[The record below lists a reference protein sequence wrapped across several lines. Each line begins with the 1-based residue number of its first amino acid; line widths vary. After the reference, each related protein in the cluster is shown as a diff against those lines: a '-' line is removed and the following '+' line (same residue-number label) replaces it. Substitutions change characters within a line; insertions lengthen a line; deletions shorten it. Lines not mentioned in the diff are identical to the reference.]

1 MNKLKIDILSFQRKE
16 ASSYDHFIQNNPFQ
30 IKKHYINS
38 KILKGH
44 NKEIINILQNSKSD
58 YFFFHN
64 HSNKIN
70 SDFFNK
76 LVILEKKNLIL
87 TKSFYNL
94 KNKNKFPSN
103 SIMMQKKT
111 NFLENDI
118 DYIFSC
124 IFNTKSFIQ
133 FLKKFNN
140 VEFDNIFCQSYL
152 IYLFFMISVKDKD
165 YKICNI
171 FFQQINENFS
181 FLYSFPQEQ
190 ILNNKNITEIHKI
203 SGFLNHNDRKNF
215 FLSYLNKIN
224 SNKNV
229 FHIIKLREKSVNS
242 NLFKLIFKLINNI
255 MFIYDSIYSSYFKL
269 YQKKFF

>member
-1 MNKLKIDILSFQRKE
+1 MNKLKIDILSFQKKE
-16 ASSYDHFIQNNPFQ
+16 ANSYDHFIKNNSFL
-30 IKKHYINS
+30 IKKHYMNS
-38 KILKGH
+38 KILEDH
-44 NKEIINILQNSKSD
+44 NQEIINILQNLKSD
-58 YFFFHN
+58 YFFFHTQR
-64 HSNKIN
+64 NKIN
-70 SDFFNK
+70 LDFFNK
-76 LVILEKKNLIL
+76 LDILEKKNLIL

-94 KNKNKFPSN
+94 KNKNKFPSH

-133 FLKKFNN
+133 FIKKFNN
-140 VEFDNIFCQSYL
+140 LEFDNVFCQSYL
-152 IYLFFMISVKDKD
+152 IYLFFMMSVKEKD
-165 YKICNI
+165 YKICNT

-181 FLYSFPQEQ
+181 FLYSLPQEQ

-203 SGFLNHNDRKNF
+203 SGFLNHNDKKSF
-215 FLSYLNKIN
+215 FLSYLTKIN

-229 FHIIKLREKSVNS
+229 FHIIKHREKTVNS
-242 NLFKLIFKLINNI
+242 NLLKIIFKLINNI
-255 MFIYDSIYSSYFKL
+255 MFIYDSVYSSYFKL